1 MIAKLV
7 EKHSGHVSAPVMD
20 MDSTLQQTYNNEFR
34 FIDLSL
40 LFSVIC
46 IIITLVGVFCLT
58 MFEAEYRRK
67 EIGIRKVTGATT
79 GEIIGM
85 FCAQYVTL
93 ILVSFVIAAPLAFII
108 GNKWLNSFAEHRSMD
123 WWVFPLSLLVVGGLT
138 IGTIVLQCWRTARE
152 NPTDS
157 IKTE

>member
-1 MIAKLV
+1 M
-7 EKHSGHVSAPVMD
+7 
-20 MDSTLQQTYNNEFR
+20 
-34 FIDLSL
+34 
-40 LFSVIC
+40 VIC
-46 IIITLVGVFCLT
+46 IIVTLVGVFCLT
-58 MFEAEYRRK
+58 MFETEYRRK

-93 ILVSFVIAAPLAFII
+93 VLVSFVIAAPLAFII
-108 GNKWLNSFAEHRSMD
+108 GNMWLNNFAEHRSMD
-123 WWVFPLSLLVVGGLT
+123 WWVFPLTLLVVGGLT
-138 IGTIVLQCWRTARE
+138 IGTIILQCWRTARE